1 MLFFNLRVSYK
12 QFLVVRDNLLL
23 YKKFSIDKRK
33 VVMADNFNADRE
45 SPSVSTGESNVS
57 SYGSAGSSTLAG
69 DLSETSPSSESGAGG
84 VVKEVVGQAQ
94 EKTKQVMGQAQEKAI
109 SALSD
114 RKSQAAEGLGSVAQA
129 IRQTGDQLRQQDQAT
144 FVAEYADKVAN
155 QVERFSNQLRE
166 RDVEQFIG
174 DAQDLAR
181 RQPGLFLGGAFAL
194 GVFLARFLKSSSRHG
209 EPAMAGYYGERDY
222 YAPRNYSDT
231 RSYSGAKSYSSGGS
245 YATGVAE
252 GSGAGRRDR
261 YGSR

>member
-1 MLFFNLRVSYK
+1 
-12 QFLVVRDNLLL
+12 
-23 YKKFSIDKRK
+23 
-33 VVMADNFNADRE
+33 MADNFNADRE
-45 SPSVSTGESNVS
+45 SPPVSTGESNVS
-57 SYGSAGSSTLAG
+57 SYGSTGSSMSAG
-69 DLSETSPSSESGAGG
+69 DMYETSPSTESGAGG
-84 VVKEVVGQAQ
+84 VVKEVMGQAQ
-94 EKTKQVMGQAQEKAI
+94 EKTKQVMDQAQEKAF

-129 IRQTGDQLRQQDQAT
+129 IRQTGENLRQQDQAT
-144 FVAEYADKVAN
+144 VVAEYADKVAN

-166 RDVEQFIG
+166 RDVQQFVG

-209 EPAMAGYYGERDY
+209 EPSMAGYYGERDY

-231 RSYSGAKSYSSGGS
+231 RGYTGARSYSSGGS
-245 YATGVAE
+245 YSTGATE
-252 GSGAGRRDR
+252 QSGAGNRDM